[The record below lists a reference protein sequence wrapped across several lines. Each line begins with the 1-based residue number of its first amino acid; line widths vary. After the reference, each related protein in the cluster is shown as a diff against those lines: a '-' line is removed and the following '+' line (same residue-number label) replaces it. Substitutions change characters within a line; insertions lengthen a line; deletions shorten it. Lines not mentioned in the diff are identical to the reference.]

1 MSSGYLSTSSSQ
13 RIDGFLGNNSQTQR
27 IDLGVRS
34 DGMSTAGFL
43 PAARVRTDGMPSDY
57 LPTSH
62 RNDMSIVR
70 TDDYLQNSQAIVP
83 DVQFEASSLIADYDF
98 IVSDVATPEVGI
110 EPETEDKFFT
120 PRQFVS
126 EHQTH
131 PVLEHS
137 SILNNENHSCQAL
150 QKQQTQHDE
159 HDAHQ
164 RQHQQQGPQLLQQRV
179 QHQDHNQSS
188 QLTHQP
194 QEIQQR
200 QMQKLKHEH
209 FQDIDSPA
217 ADEEVTLLT
226 SAYEKG

>member
-131 PVLEHS
+131 
-137 SILNNENHSCQAL
+137 
-150 QKQQTQHDE
+150 
-159 HDAHQ
+159 
-164 RQHQQQGPQLLQQRV
+164 HQQQGPQLLQQRV